1 MYRCPSSRDM
11 RVPAPQIDRSLL
23 LAIPLF
29 ARMNAAQFD
38 SVLAE
43 ASVRR
48 YPLGQPVFE
57 QGAPATAFY
66 VLLSGRLK
74 VTQVTTDGQ
83 QVIVRMVNPGDLFG
97 IARALSRPDYPG
109 TASAAEDS
117 IALSWP
123 MEIWDQFIGQHPA
136 MAVNA
141 MHTIGTRLQ
150 EAQTRIRELATE
162 EVERRVAHTVLRLVQ
177 QSGKKEADGIRIGF
191 PISRQDIAELAGTTL
206 HTVSRILSAWEEA
219 GLVIGGRQ
227 KLLVRDAHR
236 LLLIADGEAEGHL

>member
-1 MYRCPSSRDM
+1 MYRCPSLRDM

-29 ARMNAAQFD
+29 VRMNAAQFD

-123 MEIWDQFIGQHPA
+123 MEIWDQFMGQQRGLDNLARVFGIHSSGSSSSCSSSAGCSSRRASVSSTSVALPSITRDRDGSTARTWIGA
-136 MAVNA
+136 
-141 MHTIGTRLQ
+141 
-150 EAQTRIRELATE
+150 
-162 EVERRVAHTVLRLVQ
+162 
-177 QSGKKEADGIRIGF
+177 
-191 PISRQDIAELAGTTL
+191 
-206 HTVSRILSAWEEA
+206 
-219 GLVIGGRQ
+219 
-227 KLLVRDAHR
+227 
-236 LLLIADGEAEGHL
+236 